1 MQRRFASFEC
11 RPRHIVITGRAW
23 HEGGSAEAAG
33 EACRRTR
40 SGGVVAAASIR
51 RWRAGRVSRPALPSS
66 GSPGVIDAT
75 RSVVSFAACATGCA
89 VHTSATSAANA
100 QWQATAVRESR
111 IFMIVP
117 FVPGPAARRARGY
130 RVDCRDGDGRV
141 SRRIP

>member
-1 MQRRFASFEC
+1 
-11 RPRHIVITGRAW
+11 
-23 HEGGSAEAAG
+23 
-33 EACRRTR
+33 
-40 SGGVVAAASIR
+40 
-51 RWRAGRVSRPALPSS
+51 
-66 GSPGVIDAT
+66 
-75 RSVVSFAACATGCA
+75 VVSFAACATGGA

-117 FVPGPAARRARGY
+117 FVPGSAARRARGY